1 MNTSRWAYVLSA
13 ALLAVG
19 FSATPSMSQQQAAV
33 KLRAAKYGTLAEAVA
48 QNRGKVVVV
57 DLWAFFCQPCKE
69 GFPHLVRLHQKY
81 AGKGLAVI
89 SVCLDPPADR
99 AKAEQFLVKNTATF
113 TNLWLDERP
122 EVWTNRFRTDSI
134 PCLFVFD
141 RRGRW
146 TQFKVAGGKGIS
158 QPEIEQLVV
167 KLLAER

>member
-1 MNTSRWAYVLSA
+1 MNTSRWVNVLAA
-13 ALLAVG
+13 ALLAAG
-19 FSATPSMSQQQAAV
+19 FSATPSMSEERAAV

-69 GFPHLVRLHQKY
+69 GFPHVVRLHQKY
-81 AGKGLAVI
+81 ADKGLAVI
-89 SVCLDPPADR
+89 SVSLDPAAGR
-99 AKAEQFLVKNTATF
+99 AKAEQFLVKNAANF

-158 QPEIEQLVV
+158 HAEIEQLVL
-167 KLLAER
+167 KLLGE